1 LGGNIEKIRISSLTR
16 KLGIFFSHLKKIL
29 YIISMNKKNAMI
41 ASIVLNVM
49 LLALVF
55 MVKSNATKQ
64 AQEFVKPI
72 QEKAKYQIGQV
83 KDITD
88 NNNLL
93 WTLVDSTWKS
103 PDKSKAFV
111 KRLAAAQKLPRC
123 AGKPCTGDDAC
134 LVTSISDN
142 AQDRSITV
150 GWKSKDGCKGKGGF
164 KYWFKVIYDAKDKF
178 VTIDASDLLGKSIP
192 DAGAE
197 EDSGEEAEA
206 TE

>member
-1 LGGNIEKIRISSLTR
+1 
-16 KLGIFFSHLKKIL
+16 
-29 YIISMNKKNAMI
+29 MNKKNAMI
-41 ASIVLNVM
+41 ASIILNVM
-49 LLALVF
+49 LIGLIF
-55 MVKSNATKQ
+55 MVKGNATKQ

-93 WTLVDSTWKS
+93 WSLIDSTWKS

-111 KRLAAAQKLPRC
+111 KKLADSQKLPRC
-123 AGKPCTGDDAC
+123 GGKACTGDNTR
-134 LVTSISDN
+134 LKTSISSN

-150 GWKSKDGCKGKGGF
+150 GWGEGRGGY

-178 VTIDASDLLGKSIP
+178 VTIDASDLLGKSTP
-192 DAGAE
+192 D
-197 EDSGEEAEA
+197 AEA
-206 TE
+206 TEEGEGAEAGE

>member
-1 LGGNIEKIRISSLTR
+1 MNQKNIML
-16 KLGIFFSHLKKIL
+16 
-29 YIISMNKKNAMI
+29 

-49 LLALVF
+49 LIGLIF
-55 MVKSNATKQ
+55 MVKGNATKQ

-72 QEKAKYQIGQV
+72 QEKAKYQIAQV

-111 KRLAAAQKLPRC
+111 KKLADSQKLPRC
-123 AGKPCTGDDAC
+123 SGKACAGDEARLK
-134 LVTSISDN
+134 TSVVSN
-142 AQDRSITV
+142 AQERSITV
-150 GWKSKDGCKGKGGF
+150 GWGEGRGGY

-178 VTIDASDLLGKSIP
+178 LTIDANDLLGRSSP
-192 DAGAE
+192 DLAA
-197 EDSGEEAEA
+197 EEAEG
-206 TE
+206 EEESQ

>member
-1 LGGNIEKIRISSLTR
+1 
-16 KLGIFFSHLKKIL
+16 
-29 YIISMNKKNAMI
+29 MNKKNAMI
-41 ASIVLNVM
+41 ASIILNVM

-93 WTLVDSTWKS
+93 WSLVDTTWKS

-111 KRLAAAQKLPRC
+111 KKLADSQKLPRC
-123 AGKPCTGDDAC
+123 SGKACTGDDAR
-134 LVTSISDN
+134 LKTSVTN
-142 AQDRSITV
+142 TAQERSITV
-150 GWKSKDGCKGKGGF
+150 GWGSGRGGY
-164 KYWFKVIYDAKDKF
+164 KYWFKVLYDAKDKF
-178 VTIDASDLLGKSIP
+178 VTIDVNDLLGKSV
-192 DAGAE
+192 DTGAE
-197 EDSGEEAEA
+197 EAEGEEASQ
-206 TE
+206 